1 MMNFFIA
8 CLIGV
13 IAGTIDILPMIKM
26 KLDAYSTASAFLFYV
41 VLTFMIVYTQ
51 IAGLAWWL
59 KGLMGPILALP
70 TIILAVK
77 EDKTSWL
84 PMLVMSAVLGTA
96 IAAAAHFLIH

>member
-77 EDKTSWL
+77 EDKTS
-84 PMLVMSAVLGTA
+84 
-96 IAAAAHFLIH
+96 

>member
-1 MMNFFIA
+1 MMNFFIT

-59 KGLMGPILALP
+59 KGLMGP
-70 TIILAVK
+70 
-77 EDKTSWL
+77 
-84 PMLVMSAVLGTA
+84 MLVMSAVLGTA

>member
-51 IAGLAWWL
+51 TGLVAERTD
-59 KGLMGPILALP
+59 GADSGFADDHPGC
-70 TIILAVK
+70 
-77 EDKTSWL
+77 ER
-84 PMLVMSAVLGTA
+84 G
-96 IAAAAHFLIH
+96 

>member
-41 VLTFMIVYTQ
+41 VLTFMIV
-51 IAGLAWWL
+51 
-59 KGLMGPILALP
+59 
-70 TIILAVK
+70 
-77 EDKTSWL
+77 
-84 PMLVMSAVLGTA
+84 
-96 IAAAAHFLIH
+96 

>member
-1 MMNFFIA
+1 MMNFFIT

-59 KGLMGPILALP
+59 KGPILALP